1 MKSHSKEYIIRGCVY
16 KKNLGEMLTCN
27 DSEIYGNTKSKLYTG
42 LQWQPEP
49 GPEWQPQPGPQ
60 GGPQPGPQPRAQ
72 AEAVAGIADI
82 GTEYI
87 VVQTKA
93 E

>member
-1 MKSHSKEYIIRGCVY
+1 MFI
-16 KKNLGEMLTCN
+16 KNLGEMLTCN

-60 GGPQPGPQPRAQ
+60 GGPQGGPQPGPQPRAQ
-72 AEAVAGIADI
+72 AEGLAGIPDI